1 MKKFLVLLFFV
12 FVSISSVLA
21 DAQDAY
27 IMEKINAVNS
37 QYEFFKELL
46 WVQRGLISI
55 NWTKA
60 TPNAKKFIEGIP
72 KVLAAEPDFSL

>member
-1 MKKFLVLLFFV
+1 
-12 FVSISSVLA
+12 
-21 DAQDAY
+21 
-27 IMEKINAVNS
+27 MEKINAVNS